1 MNELTLF
8 ALNDAPTMNTATT
21 AARAL
26 LVGFLLCGFSMIVT
40 RRLSPR
46 VVLVALCV
54 SAGIFT
60 ATSAR
65 ADDYPRQQ
73 IGWGNSSGGSTV
85 YPQWQTI
92 CQIGVYPDRTY
103 LKQGENYQCWLAAN
117 LSPSFQ
123 TSATYRGF
131 YAYPVYGCPYGGTLS
146 GGTCISAPSCP
157 LGEQRDPTTGQCV
170 TGPCTAG
177 QSWQV
182 NLGVGYA
189 RTANNTDD
197 WINPRFPDF
206 ADNGAGCQAAVGD
219 VVPGSC
225 YVTETVGPP
234 YAGYCTF
241 NVTTTGQTSSPEDE
255 AANEALPPIP
265 CPSGTAPGSVNG
277 VGGCFQTS
285 ETTTQKETTTNPDG
299 STTTTE
305 TSTGPTGSTTTITTC
320 TGDGACTSTTT
331 HVGGGASS
339 KPPAETGGKYDDGTP
354 DGAGGEEGEGDDPC
368 GLPGLPD
375 CRVKVNEEGTPTE
388 TPGMAEAF
396 GQAAQAVDDQ
406 FDYLTGMGWVRSE
419 LPFTWNP
426 PLPDGSCSALEI
438 RGYSLDICD
447 PIGKARQFWSYCL
460 AVMAGLY
467 IWRSATNA
475 NPGA

>member
-1 MNELTLF
+1 MNDLTLF

-21 AARAL
+21 AVRAL
-26 LVGFLLCGFSMIVT
+26 LVGFLLCGFWEIVT
-40 RRLSPR
+40 GKLSPR
-46 VVLVALCV
+46 VFLVALCV

-65 ADDYPRQQ
+65 AETTYFY
-73 IGWGNSSGGSTV
+73 GWKAMCSSGGGPFYGTDQ
-85 YPQWQTI
+85 Y
-92 CQIGVYPDRTY
+92 
-103 LKQGENYQCWLAAN
+103 KAA
-117 LSPSFQ
+117 
-123 TSATYRGF
+123 
-131 YAYPVYGCPYGGTLS
+131 
-146 GGTCISAPSCP
+146 
-157 LGEQRDPTTGQCV
+157 GQCGAV
-170 TGPCTAG
+170 SVCQGTSSDQRCLNSQGWEVAVAYRNNWGCNGQWVDGPTSGTKACHETPPNPCTAG
-177 QSWQV
+177 QTYQV

-189 RTANNTDD
+189 RTMNNTDD
-197 WINPRFPDF
+197 WIDPRFPGT
-206 ADNGAGCQAAVGD
+206 ADNGAGCQGTVGD

-241 NVTTTGQTSSPEDE
+241 NVTTTGQQSTPEDE

-285 ETTTQKETTTNPDG
+285 ETTSQKETTTNPDG

>member
-40 RRLSPR
+40 RKLSPR

-60 ATSAR
+60 ATSAL
-65 ADDYPRQQ
+65 ADDYPAYLGWKRSDIPDNNYPSPAAACSPATPVSTSDPSRYNCRSNTTGQ
-73 IGWGNSSGGSTV
+73 ILTRWV
-85 YPQWQTI
+85 Y
-92 CQIGVYPDRTY
+92 
-103 LKQGENYQCWLAAN
+103 E
-117 LSPSFQ
+117 
-123 TSATYRGF
+123 
-131 YAYPVYGCPYGGTLS
+131 AYYCPYGGNAFS
-146 GGTCISAPSCP
+146 GSTCTGAPACEE
-157 LGEQRDPTTGQCV
+157 GYTRDPVTGQCGV
-170 TGPCTAG
+170 APCTAG
-177 QSWQV
+177 QTFQV

-189 RTANNTDD
+189 RTINNTDD
-197 WINPRFPDF
+197 WIDPRFPDT
-206 ADNGAGCQAAVGD
+206 ADNGAGCQVTVGD

-241 NVTTTGQTSSPEDE
+241 NVTTTGQQSTPEDE
-255 AANEALPPIP
+255 AANETLPPIP
-265 CPSGTAPGSVNG
+265 CPSGTGPGSVNG
-277 VGGCFQTS
+277 VGGCFKTS

-354 DGAGGEEGEGDDPC
+354 EGAGGEEGEGDEPC

-426 PLPDGSCSALEI
+426 PLPEGSCSALEI

>member
-40 RRLSPR
+40 RKLNPR

-60 ATSAR
+60 ATTAR
-65 ADDYPRQQ
+65 AEHYYVLEGNPTEYSSHAAACLANWTVHQFVGAYVGAGCAATGYGGPNNTGDACC
-73 IGWGNSSGGSTV
+73 WGRSAGGSV
-85 YPQWQTI
+85 S
-92 CQIGVYPDRTY
+92 IGPRVFKYYR
-103 LKQGENYQCWLAAN
+103 
-117 LSPSFQ
+117 SPC
-123 TSATYRGF
+123 A
-131 YAYPVYGCPYGGTLS
+131 
-146 GGTCISAPSCP
+146 
-157 LGEQRDPTTGQCV
+157 
-170 TGPCTAG
+170 AG
-177 QSWQV
+177 QTYQI

-197 WINPRFPDF
+197 WIDPRFPEY
-206 ADNGAGCQAAVGD
+206 ADSGDGCQVQVGD
-219 VVPGSC
+219 IVPGSC
-225 YVTETVGPP
+225 YVSDTVGPP

-241 NVTTTGQTSSPEDE
+241 NATTTGNDSAPEDE

-265 CPSGTAPGSVNG
+265 CPTGTAPGSVNG

-339 KPPAETGGKYDDGTP
+339 KPPAETGGRYDDGTP
-354 DGAGGEEGEGDDPC
+354 DGAGGEEGEGQDPC

>member
-40 RRLSPR
+40 SRLSPR

-65 ADDYPRQQ
+65 ADSMQLWQATLYGGHTVWASTANQACSFIKP
-73 IGWGNSSGGSTV
+73 GSTASGNFCRDSGGIAWGTV
-85 YPQWQTI
+85 YYELVSCDGTI
-92 CQIGVYPDRTY
+92 TQ
-103 LKQGENYQCWLAAN
+103 
-117 LSPSFQ
+117 S
-123 TSATYRGF
+123 TSTPGF
-131 YAYPVYGCPYGGTLS
+131 WYC
-146 GGTCISAPSCP
+146 APSSN
-157 LGEQRDPTTGQCV
+157 
-170 TGPCTAG
+170 PCTAG
-177 QSWQV
+177 QSYQV

-189 RTANNTDD
+189 RTLNNTDD
-197 WINPRFPDF
+197 WIDPRFPEY
-206 ADNGAGCQAAVGD
+206 ADNGDGCQGTVGE

-241 NVTTTGQTSSPEDE
+241 NVTTTGQQSTPEDE
-255 AANEALPPIP
+255 AANETLPPIP

-285 ETTTQKETTTNPDG
+285 ETTSQKETTTNPDG

-368 GLPGLPD
+368 GLPGFPD
-375 CRVKVNEEGTPTE
+375 CGVKVNEEGTPTE

-426 PLPDGSCSALEI
+426 PLPDGSCSAIEI

>member
-1 MNELTLF
+1 MNDLTLF

-26 LVGFLLCGFSMIVT
+26 LVAFLLCGFSMIVT
-40 RRLSPR
+40 RKLSPR

-65 ADDYPRQQ
+65 ADG
-73 IGWGNSSGGSTV
+73 GWFHSGTANANCTNGETCTQAAAIEAARVDVRMVVGSTDAKTTIIGTDTEGCTSSQPCLRVRVRTEVSCMRNGSWANCINTSNVRYV
-85 YPQWQTI
+85 YQ
-92 CQIGVYPDRTY
+92 VV
-103 LKQGENYQCWLAAN
+103 EN
-117 LSPSFQ
+117 
-123 TSATYRGF
+123 
-131 YAYPVYGCPYGGTLS
+131 
-146 GGTCISAPSCP
+146 
-157 LGEQRDPTTGQCV
+157 
-170 TGPCTAG
+170 PCTAG
-177 QSWQV
+177 QSYQV

-189 RTANNTDD
+189 RTINNTDD
-197 WINPRFPDF
+197 WINPRFPHY
-206 ADNGAGCQAAVGD
+206 ADNGEGCQGTVGD

-241 NVTTTGQTSSPEDE
+241 NVTTTGEQSTPDDE
-255 AANEALPPIP
+255 AANETLPPIP
-265 CPSGTAPGSVNG
+265 CPIGTAPGSVNG

-285 ETTTQKETTTNPDG
+285 ETTSQKETTTNPDG

-375 CRVKVNEEGTPTE
+375 CGVKVNEEGTPTE

-406 FDYLTGMGWVRSE
+406 FNYLTGMGWVRSE

-426 PLPDGSCSALEI
+426 PLPDGSCSAIEI

>member
-1 MNELTLF
+1 MNEVTLF
-8 ALNDAPTMNTATT
+8 ALNDAPTMNSATT
-21 AARAL
+21 AARAF
-26 LVGFLLCGFSMIVT
+26 LVAFLLLGFWMIAVGKLN
-40 RRLSPR
+40 RGVL
-46 VVLVALCV
+46 LVALFV

-60 ATSAR
+60 ATSAN
-65 ADDYPRQQ
+65 ASDQV
-73 IGWGNSSGGSTV
+73 WTV
-85 YPQWQTI
+85 YPNGTQQFATAGAACQT
-92 CQIGVYPDRTY
+92 
-103 LKQGENYQCWLAAN
+103 
-117 LSPSFQ
+117 LS
-123 TSATYRGF
+123 SATFFTVGNGEQNNTVWSCFFRDANGSQF
-131 YAYPVYGCPYGGTLS
+131 KLGKVARVCINGSVWDSGANACVGGT
-146 GGTCISAPSCP
+146 
-157 LGEQRDPTTGQCV
+157 R
-170 TGPCTAG
+170 CTAG
-177 QSWQV
+177 QSFTV

-189 RTANNTDD
+189 RTLNNTDD
-197 WINPRFPDF
+197 WIDPRFPET
-206 ADNGAGCQAAVGD
+206 ADNGDGCQVTVGD

-225 YVTETVGPP
+225 YVVETVGPP

-241 NVTTTGQTSSPEDE
+241 TATTTGAESLPADQEANQT
-255 AANEALPPIP
+255 LPPIP

-320 TGDGACTSTTT
+320 TGDGSCTSTTT

-339 KPPAETGGKYDDGTP
+339 KPPSETGGKYDDGTP

-406 FDYLTGMGWVRSE
+406 FNYLTGMGWVRSE